1 MAIKPV
7 SKPLVSLTIDEPQ
20 VHLTITIGNFHVG
33 GSFVQFED
41 QTAPVAKGNI
51 SQLLLGEKA
60 VLAGRKLKII
70 TSVITANSVT
80 NNIAVTIA
88 FQGTA
93 TEPGVIH
100 DTVDNTGDYY
110 ILTTEYQ
117 FQ

>member
-7 SKPLVSLTIDEPQ
+7 SKPLVQLTIDEPQ
-20 VHLTITIGNFHVG
+20 VHLTITIGNYHVG

-41 QTAPVAKGNI
+41 QTSPVAKGNI
-51 SQLLLGEKA
+51 AELLLGDKA
-60 VLAGRKLKII
+60 SLAGRKLKII
-70 TSVITANSVT
+70 TSVITANSAT

-88 FQGTA
+88 FRGTA
-93 TEPGVIH
+93 SQPDPIQ
-100 DTVDNTGDYY
+100 DKVDNSGDYY